1 MRKKIEM
8 NKELDNI
15 LLTMYHKKILIELD
29 ELVKI
34 LSSYDIIIEENILE
48 AKITKYQYVKYP
60 CFRLVLSRKNSRY
73 YSYFLYFCFYNEKYI
88 LIQGL
93 EGISGGEVFL
103 TEFNSKLEEEL
114 PDDFTPHYPTKPPL
128 AIVVDYGY

>member
-1 MRKKIEM
+1 M

-15 LLTMYHKKILIELD
+15 LLTLYNKKILIEPD
-29 ELVKI
+29 KLVKI
-34 LSSYDIIIEENILE
+34 LSSYNIIIEEDILE

-93 EGISGGEVFL
+93 EEISGGEVFL
-103 TEFNSKLEEEL
+103 TEFNNRLEKD
-114 PDDFTPHYPTKPPL
+114 PPNDFIPYCPK
-128 AIVVDYGY
+128 DYC

>member
-1 MRKKIEM
+1 MKKSIEM
-8 NKELDNI
+8 SKELDNI
-15 LLTMYHKKILIELD
+15 LLTLYNKKILIELD
-29 ELVKI
+29 KLVKI
-34 LSSYDIIIEENILE
+34 LSSYNIIIEEDILE

-93 EGISGGEVFL
+93 EEISGGEVFL
-103 TEFNSKLEEEL
+103 TEFNNRLEKD
-114 PDDFTPHYPTKPPL
+114 PPNDFIPYCPK
-128 AIVVDYGY
+128 DYC

>member
-15 LLTMYHKKILIELD
+15 LLTIYHKKILIELD

-34 LSSYDIIIEENILE
+34 LSSYNVNIEEDILE
-48 AKITKYQYVKYP
+48 TKITKYQYVKYP

-103 TEFNSKLEEEL
+103 TEFNNRLEKDP
-114 PDDFTPHYPTKPPL
+114 PDDFIPYCPEN
-128 AIVVDYGY
+128 YC

>member
-1 MRKKIEM
+1 MKKSIEM

-15 LLTMYHKKILIELD
+15 LLTLYNKKILIELN

-34 LSSYDIIIEENILE
+34 LSSHNVTIEEDILE
-48 AKITKYQYVKYP
+48 AKITKYHQCVKYP
-60 CFRLVLSRKNSRY
+60 CFRLILSRKNSVY
-73 YSYFLYFCFYNEKYI
+73 YSYFLYFCFYNEKCI

-103 TEFNSKLEEEL
+103 TEFNNRLEED
-114 PDDFTPHYPTKPPL
+114 PPNDFTPYCPR
-128 AIVVDYGY
+128 DYH